1 MAWDKNGKYIL
12 FSEEYVTSLFKDKY
26 PCRVAILDIDSVMR
40 RWDLERSNDD
50 EALNQINEILRALN
64 SYLQE

>member
-12 FSEEYVTSLFKDKY
+12 FSEEYVTSLFKDKD

-40 RWDLERSNDD
+40 RWDLGRSNDD